1 MSYHT
6 LLNIFIIFQ
15 QNCILLNSILRDEI
29 FSQKPIEYGYEI
41 TDLLAWLAASLLPT
55 FRYRCDCCV
64 FFPHYSAD
72 WFGAGSP
79 ENCAVSSL
87 HCHSG
92 LFSLGSSSYLVPVES
107 RDPRPCPWEAWEAC
121 PQKSHWSWS
130 PSVSNCPCLVN
141 FVLTLTLI
149 VVLVFQL

>member
-1 MSYHT
+1 MFLSKKKTQARKLSDRHIVKAIGACRIT

-72 WFGAGSP
+72 
-79 ENCAVSSL
+79 
-87 HCHSG
+87 
-92 LFSLGSSSYLVPVES
+92 
-107 RDPRPCPWEAWEAC
+107 
-121 PQKSHWSWS
+121 
-130 PSVSNCPCLVN
+130 
-141 FVLTLTLI
+141 
-149 VVLVFQL
+149 